1 MTQPAGWYDDPQDAS
16 QLRYWDGVVWS
27 EHVSPKISPTV
38 GQSTIGLPYGVIPAS
53 ARPQSSG
60 SQGAQGAP
68 NVQDGYGSPQRGQ
81 GEPGGRSPYGQSPG
95 QQDLGWQS
103 HPATTP
109 DGVVLS
115 GWWKRVLAR
124 ILDGIIIG
132 IVALPLTFAPMKQA
146 ANIFGDYIQQVMT
159 ATQAGSTTMP
169 VQPTAQLTGPI
180 MQASLITLA
189 LYLVY
194 EITFLTRTGATIGR
208 MVVGI
213 SVRLRDKAGPPPLVA
228 DDDRQDGR
236 RHQRPVAG
244 QGRPAAAGRRPEEDV
259 GQGGR
264 QPLRVSTGSWHLG
277 VVVRDARQL
286 GAFVGRREAVH
297 ARQGGSHQCRRRTP
311 AQARH
316 LDTQASERKSFSM
329 VLMSTD
335 S

>member
-1 MTQPAGWYDDPQDAS
+1 MTQPAGWYNDPQDAS

-27 EHVSPKISPTV
+27 DHVSPKISPTV

-228 DDDRQDGR
+228 VLKRTLVKEGGNLFGSVPVLGTLASLFGMLDSLWPLWDDEKQAIHDK
-236 RHQRPVAG
+236 VA
-244 QGRPAAAGRRPEEDV
+244 A
-259 GQGGR
+259 
-264 QPLRVSTGSWHLG
+264 TN
-277 VVVRDARQL
+277 VVVGPQPKRD
-286 GAFVGRREAVH
+286 
-297 ARQGGSHQCRRRTP
+297 T
-311 AQARH
+311 
-316 LDTQASERKSFSM
+316 
-329 VLMSTD
+329 
-335 S
+335 